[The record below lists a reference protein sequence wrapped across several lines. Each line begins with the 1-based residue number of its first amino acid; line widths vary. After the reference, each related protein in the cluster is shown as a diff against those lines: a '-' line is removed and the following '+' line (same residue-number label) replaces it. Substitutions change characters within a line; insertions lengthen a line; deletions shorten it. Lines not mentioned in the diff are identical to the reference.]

1 MNWKK
6 WLRAVFLFPFSI
18 LMGIPGEG
26 LNLTIDDEAGD
37 PVAGTGD
44 DGEEIEIEDRGD
56 NLDDE
61 FIEVDEDIVAGIAAA
76 DDKDDRFIP
85 KSRFDEVNNEK
96 KELKSRL
103 EALEAQV
110 AAGTVPAAA
119 APAAAAVEEVPAFDF
134 DGKENEYLEAITE
147 GDIEKAKTIR
157 SEIRQAER
165 AALKEEFRTET
176 AQTNAQHT
184 VAERKAAVIDQ
195 AFLDYPELKNGSE
208 TYNPD
213 MVAKVNRMALA
224 YQTEGKTADV
234 ALSLA
239 IKDLMPPIAAA
250 AETVV
255 PDKGDKEARERNARA
270 AAAQAPKIGAVGTGE
285 RAQAA
290 SVNVE
295 EMTEAEFEALP
306 EREKKRLR
314 GD

>member
-1 MNWKK
+1 MNWKQ
-6 WLRAVFLFPFSI
+6 WLKSVFLFPFSI
-18 LMGIPGEG
+18 LMGITGDG
-26 LNLTIDDEAGD
+26 LNLTIGD
-37 PVAGTGD
+37 GGEEPAAEGGD
-44 DGEEIEIEDRGD
+44 DDIVLEDRGD
-56 NLDDE
+56 NLEDE
-61 FIEVDEDIVAGIAAA
+61 FIEVDEDIVAGIAAT

-96 KELKSRL
+96 KELKARL

-110 AAGTVPAAA
+110 SSAVAPVAAD
-119 APAAAAVEEVPAFDF
+119 APAAIVEETPAFDF

-165 AALKEEFRTET
+165 EALKEELRTET
-176 AQTNAQHT
+176 AQVTAQQT
-184 VAERKAAVIDQ
+184 VAERKAAVIDK
-195 AFLDYPELKNGSE
+195 ALNDYPELKNGSE
-208 TYNPD
+208 TFNPEQ
-213 MVAKVNRMALA
+213 VAKVNRMALA
-224 YQTEGKTADV
+224 YQAEGKTADV

-239 IKDLMPPIAAA
+239 IKDLMPPIVDTP
-250 AETVV
+250 AEIPVT
-255 PDKGDKEARERNARA
+255 DKGTKEARERNAKA
-270 AAAQAPKIGAVGTGE
+270 AAAQAPRIGVVGTGE

-295 EMTEAEFEALP
+295 DLSEAEFDALP